1 MREEEA
7 HTLSIV
13 RPSYRLGQR
22 GADIYDLQ
30 AIPQQLLLLAQGY
43 GVGDNE
49 RFQFAALDDVDSI
62 ATKNSVGYNGHDLLG
77 AVRDERRRRLGERAA
92 GICHVVHED
101 AGHVLD
107 GPDEDHARDLVRPS
121 AFLVDEGKGEVQA
134 IGDGSRSEG
143 VLVDCSGRFLV
154 L

>member
-1 MREEEA
+1 VGEEEA

-13 RPSYRLGQR
+13 GSSYRLGQR

-30 AIPQQLLLLAQGY
+30 AVSQKLLLLAQGH

-62 ATKNSVGYNGHDLLG
+62 ATENPVGYNCHDLLG
-77 AVRDERRRRLGERAA
+77 AVRDERRCRLGEGAA
-92 GICHVVHED
+92 GICHIVHED

-107 GPDEDHARDLVRPS
+107 GPDEDHAGDLVRPS
-121 AFLVDEGKGEVQA
+121 ALLMNESKGEVQA
-134 IGDGSRSEG
+134 IGDGSCSERE
-143 VLVDCSGRFLV
+143 LVGSSGRYV
-154 L
+154 